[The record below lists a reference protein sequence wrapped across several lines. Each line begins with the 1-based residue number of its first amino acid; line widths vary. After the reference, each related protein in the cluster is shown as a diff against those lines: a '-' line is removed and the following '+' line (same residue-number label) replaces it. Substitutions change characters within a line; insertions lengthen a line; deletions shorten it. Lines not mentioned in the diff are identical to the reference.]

1 MSTATE
7 KNKTSVPDPKSV
19 AFESVLLKCVKIT
32 AQGSSTGK
40 KLIIVVPEQ
49 GLETGFVDYDDM
61 DSITIDK
68 YFQATVFKKEEGEK
82 GYFTKEVL
90 KARVTPSP
98 KDIEEAKARVAKSFS
113 KIKDLEEEAKKLKA
127 RSFKDDNE
135 IPPVPKDLF
144 ISDKVWDLAAAS
156 LKLDKY
162 TILLGPK
169 GCGKTETAK
178 QLAIACNHKYVSF
191 NMGAAFKPK
200 QMFAGMLQAENGNT
214 IFVNSEFLTAFQ
226 ATEPTLIFLDEITRT
241 PQVATNYLMTILDRN
256 QSYIYIEELG
266 KRVYKGEGV
275 RFISAGNVGSQ
286 YTDTRTLDGAF
297 WDRFIKLPIDY
308 LPKAEEE
315 KLVCARA
322 PKANKTHVKILIDR
336 ANKCRAAEKAGSITS
351 GISTRQL
358 IDMANYLEIG
368 FSIEDVFEN
377 IFLNNF
383 INGNT
388 NEIDEVKQ
396 ICQS

>member
-1 MSTATE
+1 MSKE
-7 KNKTSVPDPKSV
+7 KKIIPDPKSV
-19 AFESVLLKCVKIT
+19 PFEAVLLKCVDI
-32 AQGSSTGK
+32 SGK
-40 KLIIVVPEQ
+40 KVVIIVPEQ
-49 GLETGFVDYDDM
+49 GLETGFVKYDDISSL
-61 DSITIDK
+61 DTDK
-68 YFQATVFKKEEGEK
+68 YFSASVFQNADGEK

-90 KARVTPSP
+90 KAHKLPTP
-98 KDIEEAKARVAKSFS
+98 KDIEESKGRVALSF
-113 KIKDLEEEAKKLKA
+113 KKMKELEDEAKKMKA
-127 RSFKDDNE
+127 NAFKEDNE

-214 IFVNSEFLTAFQ
+214 IFVESEFLRAFQ

-308 LPKAEEE
+308 LPKVEEE

-322 PKANKTHVKILIDR
+322 PKANKTHVKILIER
-336 ANKCRAAEKAGSITS
+336 ANKCREAEKSGSITS

-368 FSIEDVFEN
+368 FSIDDVFEN

-388 NEIDEVKQ
+388 NEVTEVRAV
-396 ICQS
+396 CQS

>member
-1 MSTATE
+1 MSVDTYY
-7 KNKTSVPDPKSV
+7 KGILVQNPSDKGFLPKG
-19 AFESVLLKCVKIT
+19 AFIAIPTPTPSQVT
-32 AQGSSTGK
+32 DSK
-40 KLIIVVPEQ
+40 K
-49 GLETGFVDYDDM
+49 
-61 DSITIDK
+61 
-68 YFQATVFKKEEGEK
+68 
-82 GYFTKEVL
+82 
-90 KARVTPSP
+90 RVTEALA
-98 KDIEEAKARVAKSFS
+98 KVAEIEEEVK
-113 KIKDLEEEAKKLKA
+113 KIKAL
-127 RSFKDDNE
+127 SFKDDNG
-135 IPPVPKDLF
+135 IPAVPTDLF
-144 ISDKVWDLAAAS
+144 ISDKVWNLAAAS
-156 LKLDKY
+156 LTLDKY

-178 QLAIACNHKYVSF
+178 QLAKACRHKYVSF

-200 QMFAGMLQAENGNT
+200 QMFSGMLQAENGNT
-214 IFVNSEFLTAFQ
+214 IFVESEFLKAFQ

-315 KLVCARA
+315 KLVASRA
-322 PKANKTHVKILIDR
+322 PKANRTHIKVLIDR
-336 ANKCRAAEKAGSITS
+336 ANKCREAEKSGSITS

-368 FSIEDVFEN
+368 FSLDDVFEN
-377 IFLNNF
+377 VFLNNF

-388 NEIDEVKQ
+388 NEVNEVRT

>member
-1 MSTATE
+1 MS
-7 KNKTSVPDPKSV
+7 KNETKDPSQIP
-19 AFESVLLKCVKIT
+19 FEGVYVKCANI
-32 AQGSSTGK
+32 SGK
-40 KLIIVVPEQ
+40 KVLIVIPDQ
-49 GLETGFVDYDDM
+49 GLEVGYLEYDKHESVDLGKYLQANILLLEDKKYSTNEVKFVSQPTPADVTKAKERV
-61 DSITIDK
+61 SVTL
-68 YFQATVFKKEEGEK
+68 KKIAE
-82 GYFTKEVL
+82 
-90 KARVTPSP
+90 
-98 KDIEEAKARVAKSFS
+98 
-113 KIKDLEEEAKKLKA
+113 LEEELKKVKA
-127 RSFKDDNE
+127 NSFKVNNE
-135 IPPVPKDLF
+135 IPPVPEDLF
-144 ISDKVWDLAAAS
+144 INDKVWNLLAAS

-169 GCGKTETAK
+169 GCGKTQVAQ
-178 QLAIACNHKYVSF
+178 QLAIASNHKYVSF

-214 IFVNSEFLTAFQ
+214 IFIESEFLKAFQ

-266 KRVYKGEGV
+266 KRVFKGSGV

-297 WDRFIKLPIDY
+297 WDRFIKLPINY
-308 LPKAEEE
+308 LLEKEEL
-315 KLVCARA
+315 KLVMSRA
-322 PKANKTHVKILIDR
+322 PKANKTHIKVLVER
-336 ANKCRAAEKAGSITS
+336 ANKCRKAEESGSITS

-358 IDMANYLEIG
+358 IDMAHYLEIG
-368 FSIEDVFEN
+368 FSVDDVFEN

-388 NEIDEVKQ
+388 NEITEVRT